1 MTQALYAHMNLK
13 KRMREKGMGEVVKLY
28 KGLILNGRN
37 CDIEMSFKEFIVVTR
52 RNKTQ
57 KS

>member
-1 MTQALYAHMNLK
+1 
-13 KRMREKGMGEVVKLY
+13 MREKGMGEVVKVY

-37 CDIEMSFKEFIVVTR
+37 CNTEMSFKEFIVVTR

-57 KS
+57 KSSSSQPE

>member
-1 MTQALYAHMNLK
+1 MNLK
-13 KRMREKGMGEVVKLY
+13 KRMREKVMGEVVKLY